1 MHSSEH
7 NLESVLAAML
17 GPEIVVEV
25 ATPAVVADQLFPD
38 EQQHIARAVAKR
50 QAEFGTA
57 RVCAR
62 RALARIG
69 MAPCSL
75 VPHPDRSPRWPCG
88 VKGSISHT
96 QGCCV
101 VAVTRSPN
109 VVALGVDIEE
119 DTPLQ
124 RDLVPAICTPDEQQ
138 WVDRFDQETKG
149 WLGKLLFSAKEAF
162 YKCQYPLTRT
172 IIDFHDVQLSVDLAA
187 GAFSVITI
195 RPNGP
200 SWDHVRQI
208 AGKFRRNSRF
218 IVTTAVLPG
227 RSISTP
233 A

>member
-7 NLESVLAAML
+7 NLEPVLATML

-25 ATPAVVADQLFPD
+25 ATPTVVKDQLFPD
-38 EQQHIARAVAKR
+38 EQQHIARAVSKR

-75 VPHPDRSPRWPCG
+75 VPHQDRSPRWPAG

-101 VAVTRSPN
+101 VAVTRSPD
-109 VVALGVDIEE
+109 VIALGVDIEA

-124 RDLVPAICTPDEQQ
+124 RDLMSAICTPDEQQ
-138 WVDRFDQETKG
+138 WVDRFDQETRG

-172 IIDFHDVQLSVDLAA
+172 IIDFHDVQLNMDLAA
-187 GAFSVITI
+187 GAFSVTKV

-200 SWDHVRQI
+200 SWDHVRRVT
-208 AGKFRRNSRF
+208 GKFRRDSRF
-218 IVTTAVLPG
+218 IVTTAVLTAGPNPQG
-227 RSISTP
+227 
-233 A
+233 

>member
-1 MHSSEH
+1 MHSSDR
-7 NLESVLAAML
+7 NLEPVLAAML
-17 GPEIVVEV
+17 GPEIAVEV
-25 ATPAVVADQLFPD
+25 ATPTVVKDQLFPD

-69 MAPCSL
+69 IAPCSL
-75 VPHPDRSPRWPCG
+75 VPHQDRSPRWPSD

-101 VAVTRSPN
+101 VAVTRSPD
-109 VVALGVDIEE
+109 VIALGVDIEE

-124 RDLVPAICTPDEQQ
+124 RDLVPAICTPDEQR
-138 WVDRFDQETKG
+138 WVDRFDQETRG

-187 GAFSVITI
+187 GAFSVANV

-200 SWDHVRQI
+200 SWDHVRRVT
-208 AGKFRRNSRF
+208 GKFRRDSRF
-218 IVTTAVLPG
+218 IVTTAVLTAG
-227 RSISTP
+227 S
-233 A
+233 

>member
-1 MHSSEH
+1 MHSPQDSPEQM
-7 NLESVLAAML
+7 LTSML
-17 GPEIVVEV
+17 GPGIAVEV
-25 ATPAVVADQLFPD
+25 AAPTVVDDQLFPD
-38 EQQHIARAVAKR
+38 EQQHIVRAVAKR

-75 VPHPDRSPRWPCG
+75 VPHEDRSPRWPPG

-96 QGCCV
+96 QGCC
-101 VAVTRSPN
+101 A
-109 VVALGVDIEE
+109 VALTHSLDVIGLGIDIEA

-124 RDLVPAICTPDEQQ
+124 DELVPSVCTPEERQ
-138 WVDRFDQETKG
+138 WLGRFDEEARG
-149 WLGKLLFSAKEAF
+149 WLGKLLFSAKESF
-162 YKCQYPLTRT
+162 YKCQYPVTRT
-172 IIDFHDVQLSVDLAA
+172 FLDFHDVQLSVDLAA
-187 GAFSVITI
+187 GVFSVAMVG
-195 RPNGP
+195 PNGS
-200 SWDHVRQI
+200 SWDHVRQV
-208 AGKFRRNSRF
+208 AGKFRRGSRF